1 MNKIL
6 ITYVTNSGST
16 AEVAKAVMTEIQK
29 SGAQVELLPV
39 SEVGELGSYSAVV
52 LGAPMILGWH
62 RSALRFLRKNKA
74 TLTKKPLAVFVTCMS
89 LTATG
94 ETNVGGVPV
103 VVDEALPKAPKNAG
117 RMDFKERYSVV
128 SNYLRPI
135 LAACQVRPVSVGVF
149 AGRLNFSN
157 LQWWAMIFVVLILQ
171 AKTGDKRNW
180 DAIRSW
186 AGSLPAL
193 FSAAIAER
201 VADLKTI

>member
-1 MNKIL
+1 MKKIL
-6 ITYVTNSGST
+6 VTYVTNSGST
-16 AEVAKAVMTEIQK
+16 AEVAKAVMEEIQK
-29 SGAQVELLPV
+29 SGTEVELLPL
-39 SEVGELGSYSAVV
+39 SEVRELGSYSAVV

-74 TLTKKPLAVFVTCMS
+74 ALAKQPLAVFVTCMS
-89 LTATG
+89 LTAAG
-94 ETNVGGVPV
+94 ETTVGGVPV
-103 VVDEALPKAPKNAG
+103 VVDETLPKPPKNPG
-117 RMDFKERYSVV
+117 RLDFKERYARV

-171 AKTGDKRNW
+171 AKAGDKRNW
-180 DAIRSW
+180 AAIRSW

-193 FSAAIAER
+193 FNAAGAQ
-201 VADLKTI
+201 